1 MKNGAVTGAAVCE
14 PRPGTPVDAAV
25 DLDGIWEPGARAA
38 VDEVTSSP
46 IKLCVLGG
54 QRVVSMPPPC
64 LSHTLGALFI
74 CALFAGVTN

>member
-14 PRPGTPVDAAV
+14 SRPGTPVAAAAA
-25 DLDGIWEPGARAA
+25 LDVVLRPGARAA